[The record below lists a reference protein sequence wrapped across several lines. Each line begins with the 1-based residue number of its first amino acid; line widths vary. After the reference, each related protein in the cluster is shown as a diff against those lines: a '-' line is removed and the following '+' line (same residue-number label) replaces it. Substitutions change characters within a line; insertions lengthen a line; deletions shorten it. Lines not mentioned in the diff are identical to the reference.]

1 MLPELASFKPL
12 LTSLVMPPA
21 VGLLA
26 LAIGWL
32 CYRRFRVLS
41 RFLVAGGLAFTWL
54 VSCNGFAVWL
64 AQASLPPVAH
74 IAPDKMAATLAQARV
89 QAIIVLGGGAEM
101 VSREYG
107 ALQPRDHTIARMH
120 YGVVLA
126 KASGLPLGFSG
137 GIGHASHTAGDTEAA
152 AVQRWLTQL
161 GLPPLRWSEDKS
173 RDTRENAQL
182 TAQMLAKDGIQRIA
196 LVTNA
201 WHMPRAQRNFEAAGL
216 AVLPAPMLY
225 IETRYSPL
233 LEWLPTADGLRQT
246 RYVLSE
252 LLGKTLGH

>member
-1 MLPELASFKPL
+1 VLPELASFKPL
-12 LTSLVMPPA
+12 LTALVMPPA

-26 LAIGWL
+26 IAVGWL
-32 CYRRFRVLS
+32 GYRRFQKL
-41 RFLVAGGLAFTWL
+41 GGLLIASGLVFTWL

-64 AQASLPPVAH
+64 AQTSLPPVAH

-101 VSREYG
+101 ASREYG
-107 ALQPRDHTIARMH
+107 APQPRDHTIARMH
-120 YGVVLA
+120 YAVVLA

-137 GIGHASHTAGDTEAA
+137 GVGRAAHTADDTEAA
-152 AVQRWLTQL
+152 AVQRWLSQL
-161 GLPPLRWSEDKS
+161 GLPPMRWSEDKS

-201 WHMPRAQRNFEAAGL
+201 WHMPRAQRNFESVGL
-216 AVLPAPMLY
+216 TVLPAPMLY
-225 IETRYSPL
+225 IEARYSPL
-233 LEWLPTADGLRQT
+233 IEWLPTTDGLRQS
-246 RYVLSE
+246 RYVFSE
-252 LLGKTLGH
+252 LLGNALGH